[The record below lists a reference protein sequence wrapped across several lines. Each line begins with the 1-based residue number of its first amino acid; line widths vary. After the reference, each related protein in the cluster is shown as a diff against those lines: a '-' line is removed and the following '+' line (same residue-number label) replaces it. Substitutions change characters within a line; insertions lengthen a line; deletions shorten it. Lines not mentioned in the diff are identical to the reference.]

1 MLSAQSG
8 PVHPLGAV
16 YFGDTPWNFLFLRS
30 REKIPTLTSHRE
42 GPFRNLDFRISQN
55 NHISPCFASYD
66 LGFSPICPRRP
77 GEGWEPSGGG
87 FAPLHRPFGR
97 PAFFVVGPRV
107 TEVSLSGSS
116 RRLNYSVFKVLCWS
130 LVKAYQRFFLSGSD
144 WEYTIWCT
152 LSTPFCESAHYN
164 DNLGSS
170 LTGVTICHSL
180 L

>member
-1 MLSAQSG
+1 MET
-8 PVHPLGAV
+8 PLGI
-16 YFGDTPWNFLFLRS
+16 FSFSGLEKRSLHLRAI
-30 REKIPTLTSHRE
+30 EK
-42 GPFRNLDFRISQN
+42 GPFATSILEFHKTITFHCVLDT
-55 NHISPCFASYD
+55 
-66 LGFSPICPRRP
+66 GFSPICPRRP